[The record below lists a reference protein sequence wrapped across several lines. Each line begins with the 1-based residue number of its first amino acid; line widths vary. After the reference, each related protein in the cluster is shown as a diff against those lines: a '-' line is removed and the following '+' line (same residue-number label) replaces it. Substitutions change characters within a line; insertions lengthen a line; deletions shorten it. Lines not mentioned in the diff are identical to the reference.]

1 MKKLE
6 LAGAFTI
13 LGVLVVSQ
21 LLSDAHGDMN
31 MSGNEAG
38 AEALMDGTTVVLA
51 PNMAKANLAVTGM
64 T

>member
-13 LGVLVVSQ
+13 LGALVVSQ
-21 LLSDAHGDMN
+21 VLGDHGNMDTAGHEADAEG
-31 MSGNEAG
+31 
-38 AEALMDGTTVVLA
+38 LMDGVMAAMA
-51 PNMAKANLAVTGM
+51 PNMATANLAVTGM

>member
-6 LAGAFTI
+6 LAGAFTV

-21 LLSDAHGDMN
+21 LLNDTHDMN
-31 MSGNEAG
+31 MPGYEAG
-38 AEALMDGTTVVLA
+38 AEALMDGTTAALA
-51 PNMAKANLAVTGM
+51 PNMATANLAVTGM

>member
-13 LGVLVVSQ
+13 LGALVVSQ
-21 LLSDAHGDMN
+21 VLGNHGDMD
-31 MSGNEAG
+31 MAGHEAD
-38 AEALMDGTTVVLA
+38 AEGLMDGAMAAMA
-51 PNMAKANLAVTGM
+51 PNMATANLAVTGM

>member
-21 LLSDAHGDMN
+21 VMNDTHGNMN
-31 MSGNEAG
+31 MPGSEAG
-38 AEALMDGTTVVLA
+38 AEGVMDGGMAAMA
-51 PNMAKANLAVTGM
+51 PNMATANLAVTGM

>member
-21 LLSDAHGDMN
+21 LLSDDHGDMN
-31 MSGNEAG
+31 MQGNKADDEV
-38 AEALMDGTTVVLA
+38 LMDGAVAALA
-51 PNMAKANLAVTGM
+51 PNMATANLAVTGM

>member
-6 LAGAFTI
+6 LAGAFTV

-21 LLSDAHGDMN
+21 LLNDTHGDMN
-31 MSGNEAG
+31 MPDNEAG
-38 AEALMDGTTVVLA
+38 AEALMDRTTAALA
-51 PNMAKANLAVTGM
+51 PNMATANLAVTGM

>member
-21 LLSDAHGDMN
+21 LLSDDHGDMT
-31 MSGNEAG
+31 MPGNEAG
-38 AEALMDGTTVVLA
+38 DEILLDGATAALA
-51 PNMAKANLAVTGM
+51 PNMATANLAVTGM